1 LRLRFITILLIAAS
15 IALIAVGLAGGEHGF
30 IGSLGSYL

>member
-1 LRLRFITILLIAAS
+1 LRPKFITILLIVAS
-15 IALIAVGLAGGEHGF
+15 IALIVAGLAGGEHGF